1 MLVPQGEPVPLRLL
15 VSSALAVL
23 ATAPVIHRGQVLKIV
38 LTTKSFAACAA
49 TVNYADG
56 SLQSGAP
63 KHARDG
69 RLAWSLIVPSNAALG
84 AGQWMVSCGVTFQK
98 VGHFVVSAR

>member
-1 MLVPQGEPVPLRLL
+1 MPLRLL

-23 ATAPVIHRGQVLKIV
+23 ATAPVVHRGQVLKIA
-38 LTTKSFAACAA
+38 LTTKSFAACAV
-49 TVNYADG
+49 TVYYADG

-69 RLAWSLIVPSNAALG
+69 QLAWSLIVPRDAALG
-84 AGQWMVSCGVTFQK
+84 GGQWMVSCGVTFQK
-98 VGHFVVSAR
+98 VGHFVVRSR